1 MQPYGK
7 SGSWLS
13 FIFVVFVFCFLF
25 FLCYVSK
32 QRRWTKSKTKS
43 GSSGHVVKFQILS
56 SFLYFLSNK
65 QSKFVFVLLVFLL
78 SKNIDEI
85 IYLVRFSSFILSIN
99 RFLEGLHM
107 CMTLIISIV
116 LHHWLNYVCI
126 CNNKYAT
133 RAWYNLFVCF
143 GWMRILFIRRA
154 KVEKHHTSLLQT

>member
-99 RFLEGLHM
+99 RFLRRTTYVHDFDNIN
-107 CMTLIISIV
+107 CVASLIK
-116 LHHWLNYVCI
+116 LCLY
-126 CNNKYAT
+126 
-133 RAWYNLFVCF
+133 
-143 GWMRILFIRRA
+143 
-154 KVEKHHTSLLQT
+154 LQ